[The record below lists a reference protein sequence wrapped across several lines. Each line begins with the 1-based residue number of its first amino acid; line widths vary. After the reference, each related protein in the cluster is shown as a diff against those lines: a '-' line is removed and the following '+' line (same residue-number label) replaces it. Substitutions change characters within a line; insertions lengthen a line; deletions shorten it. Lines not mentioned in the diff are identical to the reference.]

1 MKPLSLPPVSS
12 NYSMNTTKS
21 ELNNILN
28 DRKTFVNKYFEE
40 LTKIRGKVKKTE
52 ELGNF
57 ISNGWKIKVLLLD

>member
-1 MKPLSLPPVSS
+1 
-12 NYSMNTTKS
+12 MNTTKS
-21 ELNNILN
+21 ELNSILN